1 MKSRTLLVLLGT
13 LAVMAA
19 LAVAVSL
26 SQRPGH
32 GTGAGAL
39 LLPDLEAAINT
50 VDKLVVRGGGDTPLA
65 TIQRGAAGWGV
76 GERHGYPADI
86 ARLRKTLL
94 ALARAT
100 IIEEKT
106 SNPAFYD
113 RLQVEDIENEAAA
126 GLRLDIGSGSQLLA
140 SVIIGSTG
148 VAGSDSAYARRAG
161 ENQSWLVKAALDLP
175 RDATGWLD
183 QRITAIPASR
193 IATITITQ
201 PDGASLQLEKA
212 RAGEADFSVARLP
225 AGRHLSFPGVGNVL
239 GGILADLDLDAV
251 EPWAD
256 FKPGKGLPT
265 LARFGTFDGLVVE
278 IRTWQLAEGARVH
291 LSASVD
297 EALAAR
303 YTPAPATAVPAAE
316 AALAADA
323 IAAATHK
330 DLAAVETEAAK
341 LNARLAG
348 WVYALPSYK
357 IEQLTRRMEELL
369 AP

>member
-26 SQRPGH
+26 SQRPGQ
-32 GTGAGAL
+32 GAGAL
-39 LLPDLEAAINT
+39 LLPEIEAAINT
-50 VDKLVVRGGGDTPLA
+50 IDRVVVRGGGDTPLA

-76 GERHGYPADI
+76 GERHDYPADI
-86 ARLRKTLL
+86 TRLRRTLL

-126 GLRLDIGSGSQLLA
+126 GLRLDIGSGTQLLA

-161 ENQSWLVKAALDLP
+161 ESQSWLIKAALDLP

-183 QRITAIPASR
+183 RRITAIPASR
-193 IATITITQ
+193 IATISITQ
-201 PDGASLQLEKA
+201 PDGTSLQLEKA
-212 RAGEADFSVARLP
+212 RAGEADFSVARVP
-225 AGRHLSFPGVGNVL
+225 AGRELSFPGVGNVL
-239 GGILADLDLDAV
+239 GGVLADLELDAV
-251 EPWAD
+251 EPRAG
-256 FKPGKGLPT
+256 FEPGSTRPT

-278 IRTWQLAEGARVH
+278 LSTWQPAAGARVH
-291 LSASVD
+291 LAASVD

-303 YTPAPATAVPAAE
+303 YTPAPATAVPAPE

-330 DLAAVETEAAK
+330 DLAAVGAEAAE
-341 LNARLAG
+341 LNARLG
-348 WVYALPSYK
+348 DWVYALPSYK
-357 IEQLTRRMEELL
+357 VEQLTRRMEELL